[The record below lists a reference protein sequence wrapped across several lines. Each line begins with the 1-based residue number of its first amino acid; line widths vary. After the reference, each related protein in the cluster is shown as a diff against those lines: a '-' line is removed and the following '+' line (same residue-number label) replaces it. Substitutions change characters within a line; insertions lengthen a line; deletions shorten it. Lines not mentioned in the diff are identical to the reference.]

1 LRADFASHDFKVPC
15 KFKNALAF
23 LVFFITQ
30 DFGVREFDAL
40 IQSHESIPFLFTG
53 MTYFSCAR
61 SIVVAAGA
69 ISCSRVAI
77 FRTDT
82 ASTAI
87 PQRKG
92 AGDAAI
98 VSAADD
104 RRAKASL
111 ARVDGERGNLISAHV
126 ST

>member
-1 LRADFASHDFKVPC
+1 M
-15 KFKNALAF
+15 LAF
-23 LVFFITQ
+23 LVFFFTQ
-30 DFGVREFDAL
+30 DFGMMREFDAL
-40 IQSHESIPFLFTG
+40 IQSHESILFLFTG
-53 MTYFSCAR
+53 MTSFSCAR
-61 SIVVAAGA
+61 SIIIAAGA